1 MKDDVLNAALR
12 EVVSRE
18 FADIP
23 QQENKIDYAFS
34 DDFMRRMDKL
44 TKAEKSRF
52 WRMTNTIPK
61 RVAAVFVAIMLIALT
76 ACSIPTVRAAVVDF
90 IKETY
95 DNCIRLFTGETGS
108 KKISAHYVL
117 TDLPD
122 GFEEISTTET
132 GTRNIVSYQNANGDQ
147 IILTQSRTEDY
158 AIFLD
163 NENGDLSE
171 INLSGMKVSVYES
184 DDCMVA
190 IWLQDQYA
198 FHLTIYGDYDMDFI
212 IKQVGAVKRQ

>member
-132 GTRNIVSYQNANGDQ
+132 GTRNIVSYQKANGDQ
-147 IILTQSRTEDY
+147 IILTQSITEDY

-190 IWLQDQYA
+190 IWLQYQYA

>member
-61 RVAAVFVAIMLIALT
+61 RVAAVFVAIILIAMND
-76 ACSIPTVRAAVVDF
+76 CSIPTVRAAVVDF

-147 IILTQSRTEDY
+147 IILTQSITEDY

>member
-147 IILTQSRTEDY
+147 IILTQSITEDY

-163 NENGDLSE
+163 NENGYLSE

>member
-147 IILTQSRTEDY
+147 IILTQSITEDY
-158 AIFLD
+158 VIFLD

>member
-34 DDFMRRMDKL
+34 DDFMCRMDKL

-147 IILTQSRTEDY
+147 IILTQSITEDY

>member
-132 GTRNIVSYQNANGDQ
+132 GTRNIVSYQKANGDQ
-147 IILTQSRTEDY
+147 IILTQSITEDD

>member
-1 MKDDVLNAALR
+1 MKDYVLNAALR

-147 IILTQSRTEDY
+147 IILTQSITEDY

-198 FHLTIYGDYDMDFI
+198 FHLTIDGDYDMDFI

>member
-132 GTRNIVSYQNANGDQ
+132 GTRNIVSYQKANGDQ
-147 IILTQSRTEDY
+147 IILTQSITEDY

>member
-147 IILTQSRTEDY
+147 IILTQSITEDY

-212 IKQVGAVKRQ
+212 IKQVGAVKRK

>member
-147 IILTQSRTEDY
+147 IILTQSITEDY

-184 DDCMVA
+184 DDCMVG
-190 IWLQDQYA
+190 IWLQDEYA
-198 FHLTIYGDYDMDFI
+198 FHLTVYGDYDMDFI
-212 IKQVGAVKRQ
+212 MKLVGAVKRQ

>member
-1 MKDDVLNAALR
+1 MNAALR

-147 IILTQSRTEDY
+147 IILTQSITEDY

-190 IWLQDQYA
+190 MWLQDQYA

>member
-1 MKDDVLNAALR
+1 MNAALR

-147 IILTQSRTEDY
+147 IILTQSITEDD

>member
-52 WRMTNTIPK
+52 WRTTNTIPK

-147 IILTQSRTEDY
+147 IILTQSITEDY

>member
-147 IILTQSRTEDY
+147 IILTQSITEDD

-198 FHLTIYGDYDMDFI
+198 FHLTIDGDYDMDFI
-212 IKQVGAVKRQ
+212 IKQVGAVKRK

>member
-108 KKISAHYVL
+108 KKLSAHYVL

-147 IILTQSRTEDY
+147 IILTQSITEDY

>member
-122 GFEEISTTET
+122 GFEDISTTET

-147 IILTQSRTEDY
+147 IILTQSITEDY

>member
-117 TDLPD
+117 TDLTD

-147 IILTQSRTEDY
+147 IILTQSITEDY

>member
-117 TDLPD
+117 TDLPG

-147 IILTQSRTEDY
+147 IILTQSITEDY

>member
-76 ACSIPTVRAAVVDF
+76 ACSIPTVRAAVIDF

-147 IILTQSRTEDY
+147 IILTQSITEDY

-198 FHLTIYGDYDMDFI
+198 LHLTIYGAYDMDFI
-212 IKQVGAVKRQ
+212 IHQVGAVQRQ

>member
-34 DDFMRRMDKL
+34 DDFMRRMEKL
-44 TKAEKSRF
+44 TKTEKSRF

-190 IWLQDQYA
+190 ILLQDQYA

>member
-117 TDLPD
+117 TDIPD
-122 GFEEISTTET
+122 GFDEISTTET
-132 GTRNIVSYQNANGDQ
+132 GTRNIVSYQKANGDQ
-147 IILTQSRTEDY
+147 IILTQSITEDY

>member
-147 IILTQSRTEDY
+147 IILTQSITEDY

-171 INLSGMKVSVYES
+171 INLSDMKVSVYES

>member
-147 IILTQSRTEDY
+147 IILTQSITEDY

-198 FHLTIYGDYDMDFI
+198 FHLTIYGDCDMDFI

>member
-147 IILTQSRTEDY
+147 IILTQSITEDD

-212 IKQVGAVKRQ
+212 IKQVGAVKRK

>member
-147 IILTQSRTEDY
+147 IILTQSITEDY

-198 FHLTIYGDYDMDFI
+198 FHLTIDGDYDMDFI

>member
-147 IILTQSRTEDY
+147 IILTQSITEDY
-158 AIFLD
+158 AFFLD

-198 FHLTIYGDYDMDFI
+198 FHLTIYGDYDMDSI

>member
-1 MKDDVLNAALR
+1 
-12 EVVSRE
+12 
-18 FADIP
+18 
-23 QQENKIDYAFS
+23 
-34 DDFMRRMDKL
+34 
-44 TKAEKSRF
+44 
-52 WRMTNTIPK
+52 MTNTIPK

-147 IILTQSRTEDY
+147 IILTQSITEDY

>member
-147 IILTQSRTEDY
+147 IILTQSITEDY

-163 NENGDLSE
+163 NENGELSE
-171 INLSGMKVSVYES
+171 IDLSGTNVSVYES
-184 DDCMVA
+184 DDCTVA
-190 IWLQDQYA
+190 IWLQDSYA
-198 FHLTIYGDYDMDFI
+198 FHLTIYGDYDIDYI
-212 IKQVGAVKRQ
+212 IDLVGTVQRQ

>member
-147 IILTQSRTEDY
+147 IILTQSITEDY

-190 IWLQDQYA
+190 IWLPDQYA

>member
-147 IILTQSRTEDY
+147 IILTQSITEDD